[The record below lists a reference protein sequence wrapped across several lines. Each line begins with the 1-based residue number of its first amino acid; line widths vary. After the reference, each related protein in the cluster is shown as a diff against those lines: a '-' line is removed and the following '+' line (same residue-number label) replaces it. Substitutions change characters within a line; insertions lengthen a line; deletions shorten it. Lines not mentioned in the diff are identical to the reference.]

1 LPPGER
7 EATEPSSSSSVFG
20 MWSMGL
26 TIPSSADPPHKP
38 TVGATNSW
46 DLLDVV
52 GTLALT
58 GLPNAGSTINTF
70 GLHHTRAD
78 GE

>member
-1 LPPGER
+1 
-7 EATEPSSSSSVFG
+7 
-20 MWSMGL
+20 MGL
-26 TIPSSADPPHKP
+26 TSPSSADPPHKP

-58 GLPNAGSTINTF
+58 GLPNAGSTINIIT
-70 GLHHTRAD
+70 L
-78 GE
+78 